1 MKKFFNVIL
10 VILLIIIEFS
20 TILLV
25 VSKHTITKEN
35 INKIFNST
43 TESFLNDDN
52 VKNNIIDTL
61 SKETSIDKTFIKNTL
76 ESKTAKKV
84 LSEITNSVI
93 EYNLGNKEKLS
104 KDEINNLIDN
114 NIDDVIEETN
124 YNISDSEKEKLVNDI
139 KKNSDKILERLYGDN
154 NE

>member
-1 MKKFFNVIL
+1 MKKFFNIIL

-43 TESFLNDDN
+43 TESLLNDDN